1 MKSFQGIASNIT
13 EPIIGRICKS
23 KNYPLFKRN
32 QWKDS
37 IVISDLPQNLPKAKA
52 YILSSKSLQN
62 NNSAK
67 FPCVYGIPSESVC
80 QMTEGDIV
88 LLTKEGLVNV
98 LYEIDSPHNVIFST
112 NRCNLKCIMCPQPS
126 ASDSESIFENN
137 LKLLSLMDKDK
148 TKELAITGGEP
159 TLIGDNLFR
168 LIQECKKNLPKT
180 SLIILSNGKKFADF
194 NFAKE
199 LALVEHPSIFIAI
212 PLYSDIDSIHDHIVG
227 IKGSFFETITG
238 LHNLALLKQKIEIRT
253 VIHRLNYERLPQLAY
268 FIYHNFPFVFH
279 IALMGMET
287 TGLARENLDSL
298 WIDPYDYMKQ
308 LKEAV
313 QTLCRAN
320 MNVSIYNHQL
330 CLMPRQLW
338 RFARKSISSWKNIY
352 IEKCNNCKEK
362 ENCCGF
368 FSTSGE
374 IYSKYINN
382 IN

>member
-23 KNYPLFKRN
+23 KNYHLFKRN
-32 QWKDS
+32 QWKDN
-37 IVISDLPQNLPKAKA
+37 IIISDLQQNLPKAKA
-52 YILSSKSLQN
+52 YILSSKSLEN
-62 NNSAK
+62 NYPFK
-67 FPCVYGIPSESVC
+67 IPCIYGIPSDSVN

-88 LLTKEGLVNV
+88 ILTNEGNINV
-98 LYEIDSPHNVIFST
+98 LYEIESPHNVIFTT
-112 NRCNLKCIMCPQPS
+112 NRCNLRCIMCPQPS
-126 ASDSESIFENN
+126 TLDSESIFENN

-159 TLIGDNLFR
+159 TLIGDNLFQ
-168 LIQECKKNLPKT
+168 LIQECKEHLPKT
-180 SLIILSNGKKFADF
+180 SLMILSNGKKFSDF
-194 NFAKE
+194 NFAKK

-212 PLYSDIDSIHDHIVG
+212 PLYSDIDSIHDNIVG

-238 LHNLALLKQKIEIRT
+238 LHNLAVLKQKIEIRT
-253 VIHRLNYERLPQLAY
+253 VIHRLNYERLPKFAY

-287 TGLARENLDSL
+287 TGLARENLSKL

-308 LKEAV
+308 LEEAV
-313 QTLCRAN
+313 QILYRAN

-330 CLMPRQLW
+330 CIMPRKLW
-338 RFARKSISSWKNIY
+338 RFSRKSISSWKNIY

-362 ENCCGF
+362 EKCCGF
-368 FSTSGE
+368 FSTSGG
-374 IYSKYINN
+374 IYSRYINN
-382 IN
+382 FN